1 MTDARAPEAGWYP
14 DPTGGLGQRWWTGL
28 SWSDHTRQPS
38 PGIAEIISSG
48 DEGAGLEAGRANR
61 GDEGDEDDEDDEDD
75 DYLPL
80 RGRRPGADVVGRRH
94 LRNVLAYR
102 SLNLGATSA
111 MLFVV
116 TVVLADLAWRMPP
129 FGAVGWV
136 AVAFSLIGTGV
147 AVAAILFA
155 AVSFFR
161 VPTYRG
167 LGPGLTGLA
176 FGLVFTFS
184 IPLAGLALQ
193 LVLATFG

>member
-14 DPTGGLGQRWWTGL
+14 DPAGGLGQRWWTGL
-28 SWSDHTRQPS
+28 SWSEHTRLPS

-48 DEGAGLEAGRANR
+48 DEGTGVGAGRANR
-61 GDEGDEDDEDDEDD
+61 DEDDEYDEDD

-80 RGRRPGADVVGRRH
+80 RGRRPGADAVGRGR

-116 TVVLADLAWRMPP
+116 TVVLADLAWRISP

-136 AVAFSLIGTGV
+136 AVAFSLVGTGV
-147 AVAAILFA
+147 AVAALLYA
-155 AVSFFR
+155 VVSFFR
-161 VPTYRG
+161 VPTFRG
-167 LGPGLTGLA
+167 LGPGMTGLA
-176 FGLVFTFS
+176 FGVVFTFS